1 MMKITSVKVL
11 SLLFGL
17 GLMFGLFLVGQLNSV
32 ILKSSES
39 SNAIINLK
47 LLNKEIAFDFKDNLF
62 NINYDHSYK
71 TIDEFKKNLEILR
84 QLQGSSIISNLYSKS
99 LDVDKVEDIFEKK
112 RRLIDYFNFI
122 SSGAI
127 TFLME
132 SEYKT
137 KNMRGVDDIKD
148 LLLRIRGTNFLDKD
162 ALSSVEEELVK
173 LGAKYQHPGTEQYSL
188 LQKAAYVVRAYAQ
201 MQKIYYDNMRLNL
214 KDVLDDLSKNYEE
227 KYDEIISFLQRV
239 SVLTIFIFICLLAFI
254 IYQSKK
260 SLLDKKEIAQLRL
273 ALDNDFSS
281 IIFTDNNN
289 LITYVNKSFEYT
301 TGYKFEDIVGKSPS
315 FLKSYAHSNSFYEEI
330 GEYVKNRKEW
340 CTQEIVSKS
349 VDDKFIYERAN
360 FIPFDFD
367 GSPSGYVGIKLNRT
381 SENVMLNELKIKNNQ
396 IKTQSITDK
405 LTGFGNYFAMTERL
419 ESNEYG
425 TIICITIK
433 NFVNLN
439 FFYQTK
445 IIEAILKSFAST
457 LKLYVDT
464 YNIRAELFRFQD
476 DSFYIWYSGQSLE
489 ADISHIRDYFNF
501 SSLKITVDGKEDTFP
516 GLKILIGVSL
526 TNDTPQT
533 SRLMQSVLANQEAAN
548 TGLGI
553 YYYKENDAI
562 EGKYYNNQ
570 SVTQLIEYALEND
583 TVIVECQGIF
593 NIETDEKEAKIY
605 EVLVRLI
612 DQSGKIRYP
621 GEFLDIAVKAQLY
634 TQITKKVIERA
645 FSLVEHYTD
654 YTFSVNLSSL
664 DMSDISVR
672 ELLETKLA
680 NCSSPD
686 RMIFE
691 MLESAD
697 INDYDLVTS
706 FIKRIK
712 SYGSQISIDDFGSG
726 YSNYYRILELDIDN
740 IKIDGSIIKKLPTDQ
755 NARDMV
761 DMITRFAAKKNY
773 KIVAE
778 YVSSPEILEQV
789 KHFGIRYGQGFL
801 LGKPKSM
808 DIL

>member
-1 MMKITSVKVL
+1 MMKLTSVKVL

-32 ILKSSES
+32 MLKSSES

-62 NINYDHSYK
+62 NINYDRTYK
-71 TIDEFKKNLEILR
+71 TLDEFQKNLDVLR
-84 QLQGSSIISNLYSKS
+84 QLQGSSIISNIYSKGLNIS
-99 LDVDKVEDIFEKK
+99 KVEEIFEQK

-127 TFLME
+127 TFLIE

-137 KNMRGVDDIKD
+137 KNMKGIDDIKD

-162 ALSSVEEELVK
+162 AIASVEEELAK
-173 LGAKYQHPGTEQYSL
+173 LALKYSKQGSEAYAL
-188 LQKAAYVVRAYAQ
+188 LQKSAYVVRAYTQ
-201 MQKIYYDNMRLNL
+201 MQQTYYENMQLNL
-214 KDVLDDLSKNYEE
+214 KDVLDDLSKNYED
-227 KYDEIISFLQRV
+227 KYDDIISFLQRV

-260 SLLDKKEIAQLRL
+260 SLADKKEIAQLRL

-349 VDDKFIYERAN
+349 ADDKFIYERAN

-367 GSPSGYVGIKLNRT
+367 GESAGYIGIKLNRT

-419 ESNEYG
+419 DANDYG

-489 ADISHIRDYFNF
+489 ADIAHIRDYFNF

-526 TNDTPQT
+526 SNDTPQT

-593 NIETDEKEAKIY
+593 NIEEDEKEAKIY

-612 DQSGKIRYP
+612 DQNGKIRYP

-680 NCSSPD
+680 NCSSPE
-686 RMIFE
+686 RVIFE

-697 INDYDLVTS
+697 INDYDLVNS

-712 SYGSQISIDDFGSG
+712 SYGSKISIDDFGSG

-778 YVSSPEILEQV
+778 FVSSPEILEQV